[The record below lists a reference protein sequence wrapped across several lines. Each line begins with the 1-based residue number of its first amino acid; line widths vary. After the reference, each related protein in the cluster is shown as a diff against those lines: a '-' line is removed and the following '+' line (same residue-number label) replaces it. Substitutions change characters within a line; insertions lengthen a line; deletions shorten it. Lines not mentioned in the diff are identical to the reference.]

1 MDERA
6 GKPDNINFIHCL
18 CPVIRE
24 GEKKKGRGQERSR
37 QLGLV
42 KNTYEQTNIQ
52 CFSIGFASEYRFYIG
67 HRLVNQTQNQ
77 KSGLSS

>member
-24 GEKKKGRGQERSR
+24 GEKKRAEDRREVDSLAELRTLMSKLTFGVS
-37 QLGLV
+37 QLVLL
-42 KNTYEQTNIQ
+42 QNID
-52 CFSIGFASEYRFYIG
+52 FILDIDW
-67 HRLVNQTQNQ
+67 
-77 KSGLSS
+77 